1 MDNYKTLKEKKDY
14 FDNEKSNF
22 CVYEN
27 IDSFEELKDVISLY
41 QNKNNF
47 IFRGSKEAQYKILS
61 QLQLQWI
68 KGHYEINKGLYNEYV
83 NECINTL
90 KNTSLFKIKSKS
102 NGIDMRH
109 ADFYA
114 LYMLQHYGFPTPLVD
129 FTQNIDVGLFFM
141 TDNLIVPNCYESEID
156 KYSSLYVIDRSHS
169 YFVSYNAVME
179 NGELN
184 ADEMLEDHFK
194 LYPEDRKRFLGRD
207 NPYTYNKVSE
217 CGSGLILDRGFF
229 HVSSSFFGTTT
240 FGGNSERQ
248 ERQEGV
254 FVLNT
259 QLEKSLEHYYYE
271 WYKSYPLIKC
281 YNVNK
286 NLTGKIKKYL
296 DEKGITHESVY
307 LRGVISSEVNA
318 KMIAESGVLTLEQ
331 YFSAT
336 KS

>member
-14 FDNEKSNF
+14 FDNGKSDF

-41 QNKNNF
+41 QNKNNY

-68 KGHYEINKGLYNEYV
+68 KGNYENNIELYNEYV
-83 NECINTL
+83 NYCINTL
-90 KNTSLFKIKSKS
+90 KNSSLFKSKS
-102 NGIDMRH
+102 IFNEMDTSC

-114 LYMLQHYGFPTPLVD
+114 LYLLQHYGFPTPLID

-141 TDNLIVPNCYESEID
+141 TDNLIIPNCYKSEID
-156 KYSSLYVIDRSHS
+156 KYSSLYVIDRNHS
-169 YFVSYNAVME
+169 YFVSYNSVME
-179 NGELN
+179 NGELR
-184 ADEMLEDHFK
+184 ADEMLEEYFK
-194 LYPEDRKRFLGRD
+194 LNPEDRNRFIGRE
-207 NPYTYNKVSE
+207 NPYTYDKVCE

-229 HVSSSFFGTTT
+229 HVSSSFFGTST

-248 ERQEGV
+248 EIQEGV

-307 LRGVISSEVNA
+307 LRGVISSELNA